1 MYHSF
6 DALSIICRLR
16 ESFQFISLTKNGKFI
31 TNSIVIGNCLLLVQ
45 VLDDEVLKSLDA
57 ALDGLDVKPCKE

>member
-1 MYHSF
+1 MQIRRVFSIYKF
-6 DALSIICRLR
+6 DKEWEIYYEFYS
-16 ESFQFISLTKNGKFI
+16 
-31 TNSIVIGNCLLLVQ
+31 NCLLLVQ